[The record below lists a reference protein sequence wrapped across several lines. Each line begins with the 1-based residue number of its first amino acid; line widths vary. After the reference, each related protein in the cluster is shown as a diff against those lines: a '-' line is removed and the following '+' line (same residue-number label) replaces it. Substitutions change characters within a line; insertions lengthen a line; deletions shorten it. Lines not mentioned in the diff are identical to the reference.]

1 MSNDPWISMVVSI
14 WLNVCWFK
22 YQKSQPERPCMP
34 GDTEQKWHEACG
46 FHHVGSLTSWQ
57 AVGPHFSASPL
68 SKPAS
73 GTSSAVCCAR
83 DSTLTAAR
91 QLCNHWNQT
100 EPRAA
105 PWPPFLLHRKRR
117 APEEPAR
124 YRMTKLSIP
133 IHSHPSL
140 PMAIHGYRYPRLPH
154 HLTSSEPQS
163 TAPVWPAWF
172 RWLHPATVES
182 SAENRASVYAVL
194 GHTSILFVS
203 IPSGHCCDSCLC
215 IRNFRRGLLSLS
227 TWHTHTHTNIQ
238 IVARTVNMSECLQ
251 DIFIL
256 WYFDQAD
263 WWSPQIPHCLA
274 DSLPPPFGQN
284 QPWSSWVPRFGLP
297 SSVSCQIH
305 SNTMTNKWQN
315 MAKTYKDCENQ

>member
-1 MSNDPWISMVVSI
+1 
-14 WLNVCWFK
+14 
-22 YQKSQPERPCMP
+22 MP

-124 YRMTKLSIP
+124 HRMTKLSIHIYTYP
-133 IHSHPSL
+133 QPSI
-140 PMAIHGYRYPRLPH
+140 ATHGYP
-154 HLTSSEPQS
+154 
-163 TAPVWPAWF
+163 W
-172 RWLHPATVES
+172 
-182 SAENRASVYAVL
+182 
-194 GHTSILFVS
+194 
-203 IPSGHCCDSCLC
+203 
-215 IRNFRRGLLSLS
+215 LSLS
-227 TWHTHTHTNIQ
+227 TATASPHIFGAPKYGAC
-238 IVARTVNMSECLQ
+238 VACL
-251 DIFIL
+251 
-256 WYFDQAD
+256 
-263 WWSPQIPHCLA
+263 IPLIASCH
-274 DSLPPPFGQN
+274 SGKIKKFG
-284 QPWSSWVPRFGLP
+284 
-297 SSVSCQIH
+297 
-305 SNTMTNKWQN
+305 
-315 MAKTYKDCENQ
+315 